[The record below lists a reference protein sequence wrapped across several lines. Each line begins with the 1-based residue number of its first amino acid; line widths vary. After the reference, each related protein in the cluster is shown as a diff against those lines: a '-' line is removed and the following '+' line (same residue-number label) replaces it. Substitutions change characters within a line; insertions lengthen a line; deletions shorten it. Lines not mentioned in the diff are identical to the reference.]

1 MQIGQDDFT
10 RLPNEKVSNDNKYLK
25 ELYWF
30 KSPVMTLSKQMQ
42 V

>member
-1 MQIGQDDFT
+1 MQIGQGDFT
-10 RLPNEKVSNDNKYLK
+10 RLPNEKVSNDNTYLK

-30 KSPVMTLSKQMQ
+30 KSIVMTLSKQMQ